1 MTVQTSSFRLE
12 NLSKLDIDPGY
23 FCKYLRDQMAI
34 QMIENSKSKYICDVG
49 CDRAHVYSILS
60 ARNYDF
66 SYVGI
71 DLDTT
76 VAQIPDNLTAKCN
89 SRLIDVPNSDATI
102 ATVHALSKSTFNVN
116 STTSNESNDMAIL
129 LLDVIEHMES
139 YSHGLQ
145 LISAAISNLQ
155 NTAGNHLLLIS
166 TPNRQSKLLH
176 QVNWPKYHKFE
187 YSLEEIQQYINR
199 VHQIEIEDYDV
210 YGWSMSNDTYR
221 ALLASNELVNED
233 IPVEI
238 GRVLT
243 ALDFPEYSRD
253 ILIKLKIQGK

>member
-12 NLSKLDIDPGY
+12 NLSKLDVDPGY

-34 QMIENSKSKYICDVG
+34 QMIENARSRYICDVG

-66 SYVGI
+66 AYVGI

-76 VAQIPDNLTAKCN
+76 TAQIPGDLATKCN

-102 ATVHALSKSTFNVN
+102 ATVHALSKSAFNAN
-116 STTSNESNDMAIL
+116 SITSNESDNTAIL

-155 NTAGNHLLLIS
+155 NTRGEHLLLIS
-166 TPNRQSKLLH
+166 TPNRQSKLSH

-187 YSLEEIQQYINR
+187 YSLNEIRQYIKQ
-199 VHQIEIEDYDV
+199 VHQIGIEDYEL

-221 ALLASNELVNED
+221 ALCASSELNNED
-233 IPVEI
+233 IPIEI
-238 GRVLT
+238 ARVMT